1 MPQNSTA
8 TTPTQRQKQRLEMT
22 RKRRKSEQANIKH
35 FFTMLSVDKSYKC
48 IFQWLPVKPQAS
60 ANKNVLQ
67 DMRKKRAVSS
77 KGKSLSLVNLVTW
90 ATDLQINYL
99 QHVKIDVAVLWFNR
113 VLLNLFEVNVYRYQS
128 GHDSSRSPH
137 RKRPAKKTQKH
148 PQWFEEGTAVKRVPI
163 VSLGLVCHYR
173 PMRRR
178 ERIEQCLFWLNR
190 LTTHRKQV

>member
-22 RKRRKSEQANIKH
+22 RKRRKSEQANIIH
-35 FFTMLSVDKSYKC
+35 IFTMLCVAYCYKC
-48 IFQWLPVKPQAS
+48 MFQWLPVKPQAS

-113 VLLNLFEVNVYRYQS
+113 VLLNLLKWMYIDTRAVTTPVAAPIAKDPLKNPKNTPSDLRRALPSNVCRLSPS
-128 GHDSSRSPH
+128 GWYATIDL
-137 RKRPAKKTQKH
+137 
-148 PQWFEEGTAVKRVPI
+148 WEGEK
-163 VSLGLVCHYR
+163 G
-173 PMRRR
+173 
-178 ERIEQCLFWLNR
+178 
-190 LTTHRKQV
+190 